1 MRNSQ
6 QYRYEERQ
14 RQDNAAAINV
24 AQIVKVT
31 AYDKNKQTVDV
42 QPLVKRLENGT
53 YQSQPPVLGVPIVCD
68 LCAKYGKK
76 VEYKEGDV
84 GLIVFCDADIDKAV
98 SDGTEGEPNTE
109 RNHSATDAVFIGGIR
124 AGSAQD
130 ALPDGYAMG
139 TKDGSVYLVIKETGL
154 EILGDT
160 KVEGDVEITGD
171 VTFTCNV
178 SVTGN
183 ISVTGGITTTADV
196 VAGGKSLMSHTH
208 TSMTPGTP
216 TSAPL

>member
-6 QYRYEERQ
+6 QFRYEERQ
-14 RQDNAAAINV
+14 KQENAAAIHV

-31 AYDKNKQTVDV
+31 AYDADKQMVDV

-53 YQSQPPVLGVPIVCD
+53 YQSQPPVLGVPVICD

-84 GLIVFCDADIDKAV
+84 GLIVFCDADIDNAV
-98 SDGTEGEPNTE
+98 SSGSEGEPNTE
-109 RNHSATDAVFIGGIR
+109 RNHSATDAVFIGGVR

-139 TKDGSVYLVIKETGL
+139 TKDGSIYLVIKDTGL

-160 KVEGDVEITGD
+160 KVEGDITITGNVKITGD
-171 VTFTCNV
+171 VKITGSANV
-178 SVTGN
+178 
-183 ISVTGGITTTADV
+183 IGGITTTGDV

-208 TSMTPGTP
+208 NSSAPGTP
-216 TSAPL
+216 TSTPL